1 MVFEN
6 IENLKSHLV
15 YKVSIWN
22 DSYKKAIKNE
32 DDVLNKQYG
41 QLVEVNEN
49 RVYKYII
56 SNVDNYEKLF
66 TKDSRIISFAKGIV
80 DFVTSDR
87 YDEYKKKYRK
97 KYYQENIK
105 RGDEMKFGEWNDK
118 IAEIKVEKSKDRV
131 SEIIDNFISNGW
143 IPTPIDCSLASLGSD
158 HLDKKH
164 KDYKPRF
171 SESTF
176 KRRLSDLRKDGEI
189 PSLQGMKDS
198 GLVYRHKALKK
209 DKNK

>member
-1 MVFEN
+1 MRFEN
-6 IENLKSHLV
+6 IDSLKSHLV
-15 YKVSIWN
+15 YKVAIWN

-56 SNVDNYEKLF
+56 ANVDNYEILF
-66 TKDSRIISFAKGIV
+66 KKDIQIISFAKGIV

-87 YDEYKKKYRK
+87 YDEYKKEYRK
-97 KYYQENIK
+97 KYYQEKIK
-105 RGDEMKFGEWNDK
+105 RGDELTREELNIIQGAKTR
-118 IAEIKVEKSKDRV
+118 AKSKDRV
-131 SEIIDNFISNGW
+131 LEIIEYFINNSW
-143 IPTPIDCSLASLGSD
+143 IPTPEECSLISMGND
-158 HLDKKH
+158 FKDKKH

-171 SESTF
+171 SKSTF
-176 KRRLSDLRKDGEI
+176 KRRLSDLREEGTI
-189 PSLQGMKDS
+189 PTLKEMKVQ

-209 DKNK
+209 GN